1 MSEPR
6 RYVRRSPQQ
15 WRQILDEFAASGLDR
30 STFCR
35 ERGLVRETLRQ
46 AERRLGSTEEQP
58 SLVELSPDQV
68 NDRQRLRN
76 PVLH

>member
-58 SLVELSPDQV
+58 SFVSA
-68 NDRQRLRN
+68 
-76 PVLH
+76 